1 MEKGL
6 DEGVVEAIYQNSKN
20 EREINYFLAVLLSMM
35 LINEP
40 SLMAILMTIPPGIY
54 NTINI
59 A

>member
-35 LINEP
+35 LTNVL
-40 SLMAILMTIPPGIY
+40 SLMAILMTMPPGLY
-54 NTINI
+54 NAINI